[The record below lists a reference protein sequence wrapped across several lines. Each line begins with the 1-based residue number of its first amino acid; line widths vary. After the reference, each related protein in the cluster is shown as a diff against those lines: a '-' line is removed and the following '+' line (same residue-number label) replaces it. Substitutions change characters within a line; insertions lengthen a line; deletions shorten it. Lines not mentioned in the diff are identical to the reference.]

1 MKNLAES
8 ILFVFLILGSCSV
21 AQESESERVSAAF
34 KRFEDLDL
42 RYEQYNE
49 FYSWFRT
56 TPVKGIG
63 FEQGVARR
71 DPTGII
77 KIGDLYYV
85 WYTRPP
91 AGIPVVGQQKATD
104 TLRAYPWDLA
114 DIWCATSPDG
124 INWAEQGPA
133 ATRGPKGSF
142 DARSVFTPDVL
153 VANGCYYLFYQAA
166 ANLTQGKGAG
176 DFRGNAIGMSWADSP
191 DGSWTRWPE
200 PILNVGKPGS
210 WDDNVVHDPTFI
222 VRGGKY
228 WLYYKCGSSIRKP
241 NKWRDLRIA
250 WGVAIADKPE
260 GPYVKSKL
268 NPVICGGHET
278 ILWPYRSG
286 VCALLSQG
294 PEKHSLQYAEDG
306 LNFYPK
312 AHGLF
317 VPEAAGV
324 YRVGNFTDTDK
335 MPGQGITWGL
345 YHKLGEWNYL
355 MRFDCDLSLERGERI
370 RKEYEE
376 LQKWRNEK

>member
-1 MKNLAES
+1 
-8 ILFVFLILGSCSV
+8 V
-21 AQESESERVSAAF
+21 
-34 KRFEDLDL
+34 
-42 RYEQYNE
+42 
-49 FYSWFRT
+49 
-56 TPVKGIG
+56 P
-63 FEQGVARR
+63 
-71 DPTGII
+71 
-77 KIGDLYYV
+77 
-85 WYTRPP
+85 
-91 AGIPVVGQQKATD
+91 
-104 TLRAYPWDLA
+104 
-114 DIWCATSPDG
+114 
-124 INWAEQGPA
+124 
-133 ATRGPKGSF
+133 
-142 DARSVFTPDVL
+142 
-153 VANGCYYLFYQAA
+153 
-166 ANLTQGKGAG
+166 
-176 DFRGNAIGMSWADSP
+176 
-191 DGSWTRWPE
+191 
-200 PILNVGKPGS
+200 
-210 WDDNVVHDPTFI
+210 
-222 VRGGKY
+222 
-228 WLYYKCGSSIRKP
+228 
-241 NKWRDLRIA
+241 
-250 WGVAIADKPE
+250 IADKPE

-278 ILWPYRSG
+278 ILWPYHSG